1 MTTAAVLV
9 LLVGVAVAV
18 NLVGGRDAAQSVG
31 VLAAESTVAGSLETV
46 AGSLDVDLKT
56 REVPDE
62 TTGLR
67 QVADSDLDALVTAA
81 PNGLRVAVRENLS
94 DDLHAVLTVL
104 ARQQVLDNEI
114 SVLGGD
120 PARVDETVAAAGVEV
135 TELDPAPAYQD
146 ERLVLGFASALL
158 IYMGLML
165 FGPAVSQGVVEEK
178 SSRVVELL
186 LSTVRPWTLMAG
198 KVLGI
203 GLVALIQMIVLAGG
217 GLAASLATGALTL
230 PSGEAASTVV
240 WSVAW
245 YVIGFFLYALPFA
258 AVGAMVSRQED
269 LGGISSPLVL
279 LLVVPWVLGVS
290 IVPGDPDNRLIEI

>member
-1 MTTAAVLV
+1 MSTGSGEPAGGAGGFAGVPAQGGPARDGAGPPRPAAPAPAADPRAPAGRDDRGTPPALSSWTVVRLVAGRELALRLRSKVFLITTAAVLV

-146 ERLVLGFASALL
+146 ERLVLGFASAVL
-158 IYMGLML
+158 IY
-165 FGPAVSQGVVEEK
+165 
-178 SSRVVELL
+178 
-186 LSTVRPWTLMAG
+186 
-198 KVLGI
+198 
-203 GLVALIQMIVLAGG
+203 
-217 GLAASLATGALTL
+217 
-230 PSGEAASTVV
+230 
-240 WSVAW
+240 
-245 YVIGFFLYALPFA
+245 
-258 AVGAMVSRQED
+258 
-269 LGGISSPLVL
+269 
-279 LLVVPWVLGVS
+279 
-290 IVPGDPDNRLIEI
+290 